1 VRIRGGL
8 ASLAY
13 LASAVA
19 EGLVGVSSSRTRQGG
34 GLDTRSSQQGGLAL
48 FGRRESAPVGL
59 PVEFPRQDLCSGPGR
74 AATDPCLSLPSSP
87 AP

>member
-1 VRIRGGL
+1 MRIRGGL
-8 ASLAY
+8 ASFAY

-48 FGRRESAPVGL
+48 FGRRESAQLDYP
-59 PVEFPRQDLCSGPGR
+59 
-74 AATDPCLSLPSSP
+74 
-87 AP
+87 